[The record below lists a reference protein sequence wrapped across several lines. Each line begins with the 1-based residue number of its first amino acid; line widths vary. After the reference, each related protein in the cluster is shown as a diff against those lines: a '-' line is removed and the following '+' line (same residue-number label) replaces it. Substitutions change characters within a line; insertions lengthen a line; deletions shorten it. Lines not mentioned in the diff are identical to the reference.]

1 MDCFPLQSLL
11 LPSHYSF
18 NDVPLRFVCAASLT
32 QLHAYAD
39 AGGGEDRYFD
49 SLIFLR
55 ELRWM
60 ASRVELSLHIFFI
73 L

>member
-1 MDCFPLQSLL
+1 MAAAARFAPGQ
-11 LPSHYSF
+11 
-18 NDVPLRFVCAASLT
+18 LRLILKIRF
-32 QLHAYAD
+32 D